1 MGGLRMKKVLVLLS
15 LCCILTACGGIL
27 QSDETIIKEYLSQA
41 EDYEKQ
47 EKNELAKMSYAEAIE
62 LSKKYMEQRVKKW
75 PIFILSLL

>member
-1 MGGLRMKKVLVLLS
+1 MKKILVFLS
-15 LCCILTACGGIL
+15 LICILSACGGFQ
-27 QSDETIIKEYLSQA
+27 QSDETMIEEYLSQA